1 MPLRGGGVGRLM
13 ANAILNFHF
22 DFLHPSLIP
31 NLQDCPSIIISIKV
45 KDLGLAGVTLFS
57 INSENEEYR
66 GELARRVAEELY
78 L

>member
-1 MPLRGGGVGRLM
+1 M
-13 ANAILNFHF
+13 NTTTIIIKITTN
-22 DFLHPSLIP
+22 SSNSSI
-31 NLQDCPSIIISIKV
+31 SIIISIKV
-45 KDLGLAGVTLFS
+45 KDLGMAGVTLFS

>member
-1 MPLRGGGVGRLM
+1 M
-13 ANAILNFHF
+13 ANFIINTTAIIIKITSN
-22 DFLHPSLIP
+22 SSNSSI
-31 NLQDCPSIIISIKV
+31 SIIISIKV
-45 KDLGLAGVTLFS
+45 KDLGMAGVTLFS

>member
-1 MPLRGGGVGRLM
+1 M
-13 ANAILNFHF
+13 ANSSINTTAIIIKITSNSSNS
-22 DFLHPSLIP
+22 SL
-31 NLQDCPSIIISIKV
+31 SIIISIKV
-45 KDLGLAGVTLFS
+45 KDLGMAGVTLFS

>member
-1 MPLRGGGVGRLM
+1 M
-13 ANAILNFHF
+13 ANSSICTTAIIIKITSN
-22 DFLHPSLIP
+22 SS
-31 NLQDCPSIIISIKV
+31 NSSMSIIFSIKV

>member
-1 MPLRGGGVGRLM
+1 M
-13 ANAILNFHF
+13 ANSSINTTAIIIKITSN
-22 DFLHPSLIP
+22 SSNSSI
-31 NLQDCPSIIISIKV
+31 SIIISIKV
-45 KDLGLAGVTLFS
+45 KDLGMAGVTLFS

>member
-1 MPLRGGGVGRLM
+1 M
-13 ANAILNFHF
+13 ANSSINTTVIIIKIT
-22 DFLHPSLIP
+22 SNSSNSSI
-31 NLQDCPSIIISIKV
+31 SIIISIKV